1 VLTLLDQDVA
11 RGACATAATG
21 MFQMDAEVHGD
32 VEERLGF
39 AVIVIRQFA
48 QFELYCF
55 VLGQECHFRHT
66 SF

>member
-1 VLTLLDQDVA
+1 VA

-39 AVIVIRQFA
+39 AVIIVRQFA
-48 QFELYCF
+48 QFKLYSLVF
-55 VLGQECHFRHT
+55 GQECHSWHS